1 MDNVFPFNY
10 WHIQTCHCSFSN
22 DAPLP
27 PAVAS
32 GAEPFFVIGAI
43 AGG

>member
-1 MDNVFPFNY
+1 MIRFFVAQQDLSLESP
-10 WHIQTCHCSFSN
+10 

-27 PAVAS
+27 EAVTA